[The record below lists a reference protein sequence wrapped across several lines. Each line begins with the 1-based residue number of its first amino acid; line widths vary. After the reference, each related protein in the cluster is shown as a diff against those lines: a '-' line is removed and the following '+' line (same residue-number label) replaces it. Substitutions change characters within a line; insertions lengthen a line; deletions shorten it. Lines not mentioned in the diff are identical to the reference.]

1 MPKITVQ
8 LFGFPQN
15 IVPAREVKITLAEG
29 ATLADVIAD
38 LRKSVP
44 MLDGFAIEPGENRL
58 VEGFKFNHNG
68 RLVYDDFSAEVSGDD
83 HIALLIQVQGG

>member
-1 MPKITVQ
+1 MQEIKVQ
-8 LFGFPQN
+8 LFGFPRN
-15 IVPAREVKITLAEG
+15 VTTKRDVVFTLGDG
-29 ATLADVIAD
+29 AILADVIAN

-44 MLDGFAIEPGENRL
+44 ALDGFAIKPGENRL

-68 RLVYDDFSAEVSGDD
+68 RLVYDDFSTEVNSGD